1 MIQVGMKIHR
11 RGGDSGRRR
20 LDRLL
25 DLRKMQG
32 VDQKSVRE
40 GFRVPHKKYG
50 NDDSYHNE
58 CINPT

>member
-1 MIQVGMKIHR
+1 MIQVGMKMHEKR
-11 RGGDSGRRR
+11 GDSDRRK

-40 GFRVPHKKYG
+40 GFQVSRKKCG
-50 NDDSYHNE
+50 NGDSYHNE